1 MFRDVPAYRH
11 LVEICHSGLEEEK
24 RVVERLVAS
33 HQDRC
38 LAEGVRIEVVER
50 GVVPGQVMI
59 TIGGGAERYAL
70 EVVDWMELHGAP
82 RGVDVYLH
90 PHCLPRPMFFL
101 LPSEA
106 AEARRHLRWIL
117 SAQEVPA
124 HAGTSVPSSPAS
136 RRPFQMA
143 KTAG

>member
-11 LVEICHSGLEEEK
+11 LIEICHSGLEGEQ
-24 RVVERLVAS
+24 RVIERLLAA

-38 LAEGVRIEVVER
+38 LADGLKIEVVPR

-59 TIGGGAERYAL
+59 TVGGGAERSAL
-70 EVVDWMELHGAP
+70 ELVNWMELHGAP
-82 RGVDVYLH
+82 GGVDVYLH

-101 LPSEA
+101 LPAESE
-106 AEARRHLRWIL
+106 EARRHLRWIL

-124 HAGTSVPSSPAS
+124 SAGTSAASSRAS

-143 KTAG
+143 KIAG